1 MTMTD
6 LKTLSSMPGAVAA
19 FQFDDRGRLE
29 DAVITDDVVIDRETL
44 DLLGH
49 LCVANMAIGAM
60 QARGW
65 EGMSDVKGF
74 YPVQGFT
81 FVGLD
86 WSAVA
91 RGRQGVV
98 LSNDRA
104 DYDAAYKA
112 LAG

>member
-1 MTMTD
+1 MSD
-6 LKTLSSMPGAVAA
+6 LNALSSMPGAVAA
-19 FQFDDRGRLE
+19 FRFDGDGRLE
-29 DAVITDDVVIDRETL
+29 DAVIPDDSVIDRDTL

-65 EGMSDVKGF
+65 EGISDVKGF

-81 FVGLD
+81 FIGLD

-91 RGRQGVV
+91 RGRQAVV
-98 LSNDRA
+98 LTNQQA

-112 LAG
+112 LAE

>member
-1 MTMTD
+1 MAD
-6 LKTLSSMPGAVAA
+6 IKTLSSMSGAIAA
-19 FQFDDRGRLE
+19 FQFGDDGQLV
-29 DAVITDDVVIDRETL
+29 DSVISDENAIDQDTL

-49 LCVANMAIGAM
+49 LCIANMAIASM

-65 EGMSDVKGF
+65 EGMSDLGGF

-91 RGRQGVV
+91 RERMAVV
-98 LSNDRA
+98 LKNEQA
-104 DYDAAYKA
+104 DYDAAFKA
-112 LAG
+112 LGE

>member
-1 MTMTD
+1 MSD
-6 LKTLSSMPGAVAA
+6 LKALSSMPGAVAA
-19 FQFDDRGRLE
+19 FRFDEDGRLE
-29 DAVITDDVVIDRETL
+29 DAVIPDDSVIDRETL

-91 RGRQGVV
+91 RGRQAVV
-98 LSNDRA
+98 LANRQA

-112 LAG
+112 LAE

>member
-1 MTMTD
+1 MSD
-6 LKTLSSMPGAVAA
+6 LNALSSMPGVVAA
-19 FQFDDRGRLE
+19 FRFDDDGRLE
-29 DAVITDDVVIDRETL
+29 EAVIPDDSVIDRETL

-49 LCVANMAIGAM
+49 LSVANMAIGAM

-65 EGMSDVKGF
+65 EGVSDVKGF
-74 YPVQGFT
+74 YPVEGFT

-91 RGRQGVV
+91 RGHQGLV
-98 LSNDRA
+98 LKNQLA

-112 LAG
+112 LGE

>member
-1 MTMTD
+1 MSD

-19 FQFDDRGRLE
+19 FRFDGDGRLE
-29 DAVITDDVVIDRETL
+29 DAVITDEAAVDRETL

-74 YPVQGFT
+74 YPVEGFT

-91 RGRQGVV
+91 RGRHGVV
-98 LSNDRA
+98 LANDQA